1 MFTSFH
7 QSQSDGAGS
16 GNRTRATS
24 LEGWGSTS
32 ELYPPPRNH
41 RLTAFLDG
49 GGGWIRTTEAYAS
62 DLQSDPFDRSGTPP
76 RRAPKELISLALF
89 FKRGIVGELRCLC
102 NRLAE
107 IFCVSQP
114 LFDPRS
120 EALIWVLGKGK
131 RKALKHQS
139 IDLFQRHIL
148 QILETRDERS
158 IPSREI
164 DFEGLSH

>member
-1 MFTSFH
+1 
-7 QSQSDGAGS
+7 
-16 GNRTRATS
+16 
-24 LEGWGSTS
+24 
-32 ELYPPPRNH
+32 
-41 RLTAFLDG
+41 
-49 GGGWIRTTEAYAS
+49 
-62 DLQSDPFDRSGTPP
+62 
-76 RRAPKELISLALF
+76 LALF